1 MENEN
6 HRAGNIL
13 IIDDDVRLCQLID
26 EFFSESD
33 YVIQAVHNGAAG
45 LARALDER
53 FDLILLDIMLP
64 GLDGF
69 EVLTQLRRRSSV
81 PVIMLTA
88 RGAREDCVQGL
99 NTGADDYLAKPF
111 GPEELAARIA
121 AVLRRTRNTHTAKVE
136 TISVGRMRL
145 SAASRCAWIGDE
157 LIEITSTEF
166 DILDVLARAGGRVV
180 TRDQV
185 CGILYQRQATPFERS
200 VDVHISRL
208 RRKIEG
214 AGITI
219 RSIRGVGYVLAE
231 DES

>member
-1 MENEN
+1 MENED

-13 IIDDDVRLCQLID
+13 IIDDDVRLCQLIG

-33 YVIQAVHNGAAG
+33 YTIQAVHNGTAG
-45 LARALDER
+45 LACALDGR

-81 PVIMLTA
+81 PVIVLTA
-88 RGAREDCVQGL
+88 RGAQKDCVRGL
-99 NTGADDYLAKPF
+99 DTGADDYLAKPF
-111 GPEELAARIA
+111 GPEELAARMA
-121 AVLRRTRNTHTAKVE
+121 AVLRRTQNSQTAKSE
-136 TISVGRMRL
+136 TISVGRLRL
-145 SAASRCAWIGDE
+145 SAASRSAWIGE
-157 LIEITSTEF
+157 ESVEMTSTEF
-166 DILDVLARAGGRVV
+166 DILDLLARARGKVV

-200 VDVHISRL
+200 LEVHISRM

-214 AGITI
+214 AGVTI
-219 RSIRGVGYVLAE
+219 RSIRSVGYILAE